1 MRVTVHTDK
10 GTFVGKHSPNTP
22 TEKQIQEAK
31 EALQAAADNA
41 SYFSLLTD
49 EGIVV
54 LGGDLLKNAVF
65 VLGE

>member
-1 MRVTVHTDK
+1 MRVTIHTDK
-10 GTFVGKHSPNTP
+10 GTFIGKHSPDMP
-22 TEKQIQEAK
+22 TERQIQEAK
-31 EALQAAADNA
+31 DALQAAADNA

-54 LGGDLLKNAVF
+54 LGGDLLKTAGF